1 VEDDGRSPG
10 RPRSPVMA
18 DVGRLAGVSHQT
30 VSRVINGSR
39 HVSPA
44 TRSRVLAAMEQL
56 GYRPNS
62 IARALATGHTK
73 TLGVVSSDTTLYGPA
88 STLFGIERA
97 AHLAGYFIVIA
108 SMKALDRGTI
118 SEAIDRL
125 RLQGVEG
132 ILVIVSD
139 VEGAEALLEAPPEI
153 PLVAVEAGP
162 EQGFP
167 VVSVDQRA
175 GAALATRHLLD
186 LGHPT
191 VHHVTGPPNS
201 IESRLRI
208 EGWRS
213 TLEQAGAEVPA
224 PLIGD
229 WGAQS
234 GYHAGRRLARDR
246 AVSAVFVANDQMAL
260 GLLRAMHEAERQIPD
275 DVSVVGFD
283 DVPEAPFFTPPL
295 TTIRQDFGEV
305 GSRSLAV
312 LVRAIEARDSGRRP
326 EEGSIVAPE
335 LIIRASTIAH
345 RVRPAAHSGAP
356 VDSRSM

>member
-1 VEDDGRSPG
+1 MQDDTRPSG

-44 TRSRVLAAMEQL
+44 TRARVLAAMATL
-56 GYRPNS
+56 DYRPNS
-62 IARALATGHTK
+62 IARALATGRTR

-97 AHLAGYFIVIA
+97 AHQAGYFIVVA
-108 SMKALDRGTI
+108 SMRALDRATMT
-118 SEAIDRL
+118 EAIDRL

-132 ILVIVSD
+132 ILVIVS
-139 VEGAEALLEAPPEI
+139 ETEAAAALLEASPDV

-162 EQGFP
+162 EQGIP

-175 GAALATRHLLD
+175 GATLATRHLLD

-191 VHHVTGPPNS
+191 VHHVTGPPRS
-201 IESRLRI
+201 LESAQRI
-208 EGWRS
+208 AGWRA
-213 TLEQAGAEVPA
+213 TLEEAGSAATV

-229 WGAQS
+229 WGARS
-234 GYHAGRRLARDR
+234 GYHAGRRLARDPT
-246 AVSAVFVANDQMAL
+246 VSAVFVGNDQMAL
-260 GLLRAMHEAERQIPD
+260 GVLRAMHEAQRQIPD
-275 DVSVVGFD
+275 QVSIVGFD
-283 DVPEAPFFTPPL
+283 DVPEAPYFTPSL
-295 TTIRQDFGEV
+295 TTVRQDFGEV

-312 LVRAIEARDSGRRP
+312 LVQAIEAHANGRQAP
-326 EEGSIVAPE
+326 TGSSVAPE
-335 LIIRASTIAH
+335 LVIRASTTTYVPDTSEA
-345 RVRPAAHSGAP
+345 S
-356 VDSRSM
+356 